1 MEGNNTVASWYNKL
15 HSERAPFLERAYEC
29 SELTIPSLL
38 PREGHTG
45 SSDLPTPY
53 QSLGA
58 RGVNNLAAKLL
69 LALFPPNTP
78 FFKLAVDDFT
88 LEELTQQEGMRAQV
102 EEGLNR
108 IERAVQS
115 EYEARAMNVSLF
127 EALKHAIVVGNV
139 VIYIAPSGELKV
151 FHLGRFVVQRDTM
164 GNVMKLIVK
173 ESVSMG
179 SLPPE
184 TRAELIKNMTDEE
197 VEQSL
202 TANIDLYT
210 CIKRNENGSWKVWQE
225 AKNVV
230 IESSKGEYP
239 EGKSPWIVLRWTK
252 IDGEHYGRGYIEEY
266 LGDLKSLEG
275 LSQAILEGSAA
286 MAKLLFMVNPNGT
299 TNKADIANAE
309 NGAVVDGNAADVTT
323 LQANKF
329 ADFRVALEQSNK
341 LEERLSFAFL
351 LNSAVQRNGDR
362 VTAEEIR
369 YMAQEL
375 EDALGGIYSILS
387 QELQLPMVSRIML
400 QMQKSKRLPALPK
413 GVVRPVIVAGFASLG
428 RGQDLSKLTQFVTL
442 VAQLANLP
450 PELNKDDIIKRIG
463 TALGIDMKGI
473 VKSAEQLQAEQ
484 QQAMQQQ
491 MALQAAGPM
500 ANAAGKM
507 MEQGVSNAPQN

>member
-1 MEGNNTVASWYNKL
+1 MEGNNTVASMYNKY
-15 HSERAPFLERAYEC
+15 HSSRAPFLERAYEC

-139 VIYIAPSGELKV
+139 VLYIAPSGELKV
-151 FHLGRFVVQRDTM
+151 FHLGRFVVKRDTM

-179 SLPPE
+179 SLPE
-184 TRAELIKNMTDEE
+184 TTRAELIGTMSDDE
-197 VEQSL
+197 VEKAL
-202 TANIDLYT
+202 TSDIDLFT
-210 CIKRNENGSWKVWQE
+210 CVKRTESGWKVWQE
-225 AKNVV
+225 VKGTV

-252 IDGEHYGRGYIEEY
+252 IDGEDYGRGYIEEY

-286 MAKLLFMVNPNGT
+286 MAKLLFLVNPNGT
-299 TNKADIANAE
+299 TDKGDIANAE

-329 ADFRVALEQSNK
+329 GDFRVALEQANT
-341 LEERLSFAFL
+341 LTERLSFAFL

-369 YMAQEL
+369 FMAQEL

-400 QMQKSKRLPALPK
+400 QMQKSRRLPALPK

-428 RGQDLSKLTQFVTL
+428 RGQDLSKLTQFVQL
-442 VAQLANLP
+442 VSQLANLP

-491 MALQAAGPM
+491 MALQATGPM
-500 ANAAGKM
+500 AGAVGKM
-507 MEQGVSNAPQN
+507 MEQGAANAPQN

>member
-1 MEGNNTVASWYNKL
+1 MEGNNTVASMYNKY
-15 HSERAPFLERAYEC
+15 HSSRAPFLERAYEC

-139 VIYIAPSGELKV
+139 VLYIAPSGELKV
-151 FHLGRFVVQRDTM
+151 FHLGRFVVKRDTM

-179 SLPPE
+179 SLPE
-184 TRAELIKNMTDEE
+184 ATRAELIGSMSDDE
-197 VEQSL
+197 VEKAL
-202 TANIDLYT
+202 TSDIDLFT
-210 CIKRNENGSWKVWQE
+210 CVKRTESGWKVWQE
-225 AKNVV
+225 VKGVV

-252 IDGEHYGRGYIEEY
+252 IDGEDYGRGYIEEY

-286 MAKLLFMVNPNGT
+286 MAKLLFLVNPNGT
-299 TNKADIANAE
+299 TNKEDIANAE

-329 ADFRVALEQSNK
+329 ADFRVALEQANT
-341 LEERLSFAFL
+341 LTERLSFAFL

-369 YMAQEL
+369 FMAQEL

-400 QMQKSKRLPALPK
+400 QMQKARRLPALPK

-428 RGQDLSKLTQFVTL
+428 RGQDLSKLTQFVQL
-442 VAQLANLP
+442 VSQLSNLP

-463 TALGIDMKGI
+463 TALGIDLKGI
-473 VKSAEQLQAEQ
+473 VKTAEQLEAEQ
-484 QQAMQQQ
+484 QRAMQQQ
-491 MALQAAGPM
+491 MALQATGPLAG
-500 ANAAGKM
+500 AAGKM
-507 MEQGVSNAPQN
+507 MEQGAANAPQN

>member
-1 MEGNNTVASWYNKL
+1 MEGNNTVASWYNKM
-15 HSERAPFLERAYEC
+15 HTERNPFIERAYEC
-29 SELTIPSLL
+29 SELTIPALL

-115 EYEARAMNVSLF
+115 EYESRAMNVSLF
-127 EALKHAIVVGNV
+127 EALKHVIVTGNV
-139 VIYIAPSGELKV
+139 LLYIAPTGELKV
-151 FHLGRFVVQRDTM
+151 YRMDRYVVQRDTM
-164 GNVMKLIVK
+164 GNVMKTIVK

-179 SLPPE
+179 SLPAA
-184 TRAELIKNMTDEE
+184 TREELIKTMSDDE
-197 VEQSL
+197 VEKAL
-202 TANIDLYT
+202 TSNIDLYT
-210 CIKRNENGSWKVWQE
+210 CVKRTETGWKVWQE

-230 IESSKGEYP
+230 IESSKGDYP

-252 IDGEHYGRGYIEEY
+252 IDGESYGRGYIEEY

-299 TNKADIANAE
+299 TNKEDIANAE

-329 ADFRVALEQSNK
+329 ADFRVALEQGNK

-351 LNSAVQRNGDR
+351 LNSAVQRSGER

-369 YMAQEL
+369 FMAQEL

-400 QMQKSKRLPALPK
+400 QMQKARKLPSLPK

-428 RGQDLSKLTQFVTL
+428 RGQDLSKLTQFVQL

-450 PELNKDDIIKRIG
+450 PELNKNDIIKRIG

-473 VKSAEQLQAEQ
+473 VKTPEELQAEQ

-491 MALQAAGPM
+491 MALQATGPM
-500 ANAAGKM
+500 AQAAGRV
-507 MEQGVSNAPQN
+507 MEQGAANAP